1 MKIFAALFLLSIS
14 MLTFAQSCK
23 EVNLWGSLRDTT
35 SRQGFYNIFI
45 VNKTAGRGVFGKPD
59 GTFSITV
66 SPGDSIFFTI
76 TGYETVKLKVVA
88 DSSCRHEFSTHL
100 KMIEYRKEE
109 VVVYPVK
116 TLTQIKEER
125 ERLAQT
131 ETRMVTGYQALQS
144 PITALYQEFSRRE
157 RMKKK
162 VAELQYQDDMELV
175 VKELLR
181 VYVSYDI
188 IELAEDEF
196 LDFIVF
202 LNLNEDFLKNAS
214 DYDLIIYIKE
224 KYIHFRQ
231 LKGEYI
237 YQPIPENLET
247 TPDAPIETPEPEEE

>member
-14 MLTFAQSCK
+14 MFTFAQSCK

-88 DSSCRHEFSTHL
+88 DSTCKHEFKSFL
-100 KMIEYRKEE
+100 KMTEYRKEE

-162 VAELQYQDDMELV
+162 VAELQFQDQMEQV

-188 IELAEDEF
+188 IELEEEEF
-196 LDFIVF
+196 LEFIIF
-202 LNLNEDFLKNAS
+202 LNLNEEFLKRAS

-231 LKGEYI
+231 LKGDYI
-237 YQPIPENLET
+237 YTPIPEQEQ
-247 TPDAPIETPEPEEE
+247 ISPENPAEEEE

>member
-1 MKIFAALFLLSIS
+1 MKLLIFLFVVLGSS
-14 MLTFAQSCK
+14 LTFGQNCK
-23 EVNLWGSLRDTT
+23 DVNLWGSLRDTT
-35 SRQGFYNIFI
+35 TAKQGFYNVFI

-66 SPGDSIFFTI
+66 NPGDSIFFTI
-76 TGYETVKLKVVA
+76 TGYQTIKMKATA
-88 DSSCRHEFSTHL
+88 DSSCQHEFKAYLSL
-100 KMIEYRKEE
+100 IEVRKQE

-116 TLTQIKEER
+116 SLAQIKEER

-131 ETRMVTGYQALQS
+131 ETRIVTGYQALQS

-157 RMKKK
+157 RMKQK
-162 VAELQYQDDMELV
+162 VAELQYKDDMEQV

-188 IELAEDEF
+188 IELEEQDF

-202 LNLNEDFLKNAS
+202 LNLNEEFLKTAS

-231 LKGEYI
+231 LRGEYI
-237 YQPIPENLET
+237 YRPVPGSIEAPQPQNGE
-247 TPDAPIETPEPEEE
+247 D

>member
-1 MKIFAALFLLSIS
+1 MKACISLILILNVALSFSQNCREI
-14 MLTFAQSCK
+14 
-23 EVNLWGSLRDTT
+23 NLWGSLKDTT
-35 SRQGFYNIFI
+35 TIKQGFYNVFI
-45 VNKTAGRGVFGKPD
+45 INKSAGRGVFGKPD

-66 SPGDSIFFTI
+66 NSGDSIYFTV
-76 TGYETVKLKVVA
+76 TGYETIKMKALS
-88 DSSCRHEFSTHL
+88 DSACRHEFRAFL
-100 KMIEYRKEE
+100 KLIEYKKEE

-131 ETRMVTGYQALQS
+131 ETRIVTGYQALQS

-162 VAELQYQDDMELV
+162 VAELQHQNQIEQV

-188 IELAEDEF
+188 IELDEAEF
-196 LDFIVF
+196 FDFIIF
-202 LNLNEDFLKNAS
+202 LNLNEEFLKKAS

-231 LKGEYI
+231 LRGEYI
-237 YQPIPENLET
+237 YQPIPLEEQI
-247 TPDAPIETPEPEEE
+247 PAEEESEENE

>member
-1 MKIFAALFLLSIS
+1 MKIVVALFFLSIS
-14 MLTFAQSCK
+14 AQLLAQNCK
-23 EVNLWGSLRDTT
+23 EVNLWGNLRDTT
-35 SRQGFYNIFI
+35 SRQGFYNLFI
-45 VNKTAGRGVFGKPD
+45 VNKTAGRGVFGKP
-59 GTFSITV
+59 
-66 SPGDSIFFTI
+66 GDSIYFTI
-76 TGYETVKLKVVA
+76 TGYETIKMKATA
-88 DSSCRHEFSTHL
+88 DSTCRHEFRRYL
-100 KMIEYRKEE
+100 KLIEFRKEE

-131 ETRMVTGYQALQS
+131 ETRIVTGYQALES

-157 RMKKK
+157 RMKQK
-162 VAELQYQDDMELV
+162 VAELQYQDEMEQV

-188 IELAEDEF
+188 IELNEEEF
-196 LDFIVF
+196 LDFIIF

-231 LKGEYI
+231 LRGEYI
-237 YQPIPENLET
+237 YKPIPVQEQISPENTRE
-247 TPDAPIETPEPEEE
+247 AHEEE

>member
-1 MKIFAALFLLSIS
+1 MKLIAFLFILCFSELS
-14 MLTFAQSCK
+14 FAQSCK

-35 SRQGFYNIFI
+35 ARHGFYNVFI
-45 VNKTAGRGVFGKPD
+45 INKSAGRGVFGKPD

-66 SPGDSIFFTI
+66 NPGDSIYFTI
-76 TGYETVKLKVVA
+76 AGYETIKMKASA
-88 DSSCRHEFSTHL
+88 DSTCRHEFRGSL

-116 TLTQIKEER
+116 TLTQLKEER

-131 ETRMVTGYQALQS
+131 ETRIVTGYQALQS

-162 VAELQYQDDMELV
+162 VAELQYQDDMEMV

-188 IELAEDEF
+188 IELEEDEF
-196 LDFIVF
+196 LDFIIF
-202 LNLNEDFLKNAS
+202 LNLNEQFLKSAS

-231 LKGEYI
+231 LRGEYI
-237 YQPIPENLET
+237 YKPIPVQEQISPENTHE
-247 TPDAPIETPEPEEE
+247 D